1 MNLGNVNRPKR
12 WQAGFKQMVLADFM
26 SVNKCAVA
34 HWESGRYPS
43 AYNKLFQL
51 CVVLDV
57 REKFAGFD
65 SDANSGRIIH
75 DVHELALLEFGRDL
89 RNDQRKLMSRFF
101 GSDELSG
108 NA

>member
-1 MNLGNVNRPKR
+1 MDLGDVNRLKR
-12 WQAGFKQMVLADFM
+12 WQAGFKQMALAEFM

-34 HWESGRYPS
+34 NWESGRYLS

-51 CVVLDV
+51 CVVPDV

-75 DVHELALLEFGRDL
+75 DVHELALREFGRDL
-89 RNDQRKLMSRFF
+89 SNDQRKLMSRFF
-101 GSDELSG
+101 GSDEWFG